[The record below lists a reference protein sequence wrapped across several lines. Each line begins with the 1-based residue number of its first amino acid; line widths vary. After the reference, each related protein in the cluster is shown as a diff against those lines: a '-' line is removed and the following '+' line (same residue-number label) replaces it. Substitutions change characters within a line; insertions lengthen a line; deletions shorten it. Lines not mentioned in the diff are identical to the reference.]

1 MRVWPYRMR
10 DKSTTPSLRATP
22 SEEGERNPKTEN
34 SPSVE
39 GVPSGRGS
47 AMKSLSD
54 WPVEQRRNIIGVFTD
69 IDDTLTTHGSI
80 TPDALQ
86 ALFDLKA
93 AGLHVIPITGRP
105 IGWGE
110 SFAKDWPVDALVAE
124 NGGVAWVAK
133 KNSENSNKISMQPA
147 YLLPKVLSKIYQ
159 NNALIRSENSVKMAK
174 ISALVISQI
183 AGVDVSQDSVGRETD
198 LAFDYNEFVNLSSA
212 TVQQVVA
219 LLQQAGMETTVS
231 SIHIHGCFGHFD
243 KWTGAQWIVREL
255 FQRDLA
261 AELDQWV
268 FVGDSGNDQA
278 MFQHFRHSVGVANI
292 RQFESQLTHLPRYIT
307 PSERGAGFAEV
318 AELLLN
324 TV

>member
-1 MRVWPYRMR
+1 
-10 DKSTTPSLRATP
+10 
-22 SEEGERNPKTEN
+22 
-34 SPSVE
+34 
-39 GVPSGRGS
+39 
-47 AMKSLSD
+47 MKSLSD
-54 WPVEQRRNIIGVFTD
+54 WPLEQRRNIIGVFTD

-80 TPDALQ
+80 TSDALQ

-105 IGWGE
+105 IGWAE

-124 NGGVAWVAK
+124 NGGVAWVAESQA
-133 KNSENSNKISMQPA
+133 KNSIHFEKKLSPQPA
-147 YLLPKVLSKIYQ
+147 YLLPKTLSKVYQ
-159 NNALIRSENSVKMAK
+159 DNASIRVENGVKMAK
-174 ISALVISQI
+174 IAALVTSKI
-183 AGVDVSQDSVGRETD
+183 AGVEVSKDAVGRETD
-198 LAFDYNEFVNLSSA
+198 VAFDYNEFANLPTD
-212 TVQQVVA
+212 TVQQVVE

-261 AELDQWV
+261 SELDQWV

-278 MFQHFRHSVGVANI
+278 MFEHFKHSFGVANI
-292 RQFESQLTHLPRYIT
+292 QRFAPQLTHLPRYIT

-318 AELLLN
+318 ARMLLDGR
-324 TV
+324 